1 MVNDVRRVTQEKI
14 KINRQTGFASS
25 RRVIN
30 KVQDVGQ
37 RNEEV
42 PQVIDQILMRQAVGA
57 SQRKL
62 ERQTP

>member
-1 MVNDVRRVTQEKI
+1 MVNDVRRVTQENI

-30 KVQDVGQ
+30 KVQDVRQ

-42 PQVIDQILMRQAVGA
+42 PQVIDQMLMRQAVEEA
-57 SQRKL
+57 KTSDPMK
-62 ERQTP
+62 